1 MVAAAAAPLPG
12 RSSDPVASGPVPASR
27 RPGSRQP
34 AVRLRRVG
42 VPSVSKGA
50 EQAGSQGV
58 GSSPDADPRRAGP
71 TRPDARPVPG
81 PQSVPD
87 ARSEPGTRSLQDVLD
102 RAERVG
108 LQRVELVAWRDLDD
122 PEAGGSELH
131 AHRIAA
137 LWAGAGLDVH
147 LSTSAVPGGPV
158 TVHRDGYTAER
169 RSGRY
174 AVFPRT
180 VARNVLRPRP
190 GRDGLVEVWNG
201 MPFLSPVWAR
211 CPRVVFLH
219 HVHAE
224 MWRMVLPRVLAT
236 AGDLLERRLA
246 PYLYRGSRVVT
257 LSESSRSEIVSMM
270 GLLADRVTVVPPGV
284 DAACTPGGPKSPDP
298 LVIAVGRLVPVKR
311 FDRLIEVLAT
321 LRRRHSRLRAV
332 IVGEG
337 YEREH
342 LQALVHVA
350 GAGEWIDMPGRLAD
364 EDLIAL
370 YRRAW
375 VLVSHSQREG
385 WGMTITEAAAC
396 GTPAVVSR
404 IAGHTDAVE
413 DGRTGVLVDDTSA
426 MVVALDA
433 VLSDEAYRN
442 QLARAA
448 SERAREL
455 TWEATAAGTLDALVA
470 EAEAAARR

>member
-1 MVAAAAAPLPG
+1 MG
-12 RSSDPVASGPVPASR
+12 
-27 RPGSRQP
+27 
-34 AVRLRRVG
+34 LR
-42 VPSVSKGA
+42 
-50 EQAGSQGV
+50 
-58 GSSPDADPRRAGP
+58 
-71 TRPDARPVPG
+71 
-81 PQSVPD
+81 
-87 ARSEPGTRSLQDVLD
+87 
-102 RAERVG
+102 
-108 LQRVELVAWRDLDD
+108 RVELVAWRDLDD

-158 TVHRDGYTAER
+158 IVHRDGYTAER

-180 VARNVLRPRP
+180 VARNLVRPRP

-246 PYLYRGSRVVT
+246 PHLYRGSRIVT

-270 GLLADRVTVVPPGV
+270 GLPADRVTVVSPGV
-284 DAACTPGGPKSPDP
+284 AAAFTPGGPKSPEP

-311 FDRLIEVLAT
+311 FDLLIEVLAT
-321 LRRRHSRLRAV
+321 LRRRHGHLRAV

-342 LQALVHVA
+342 LAARVRAV
-350 GAGEWIDMPGRLAD
+350 GADEWIDMPGRLAD
-364 EDLIAL
+364 EELVAL

-375 VLVSHSQREG
+375 ALVSHSQREG

-413 DGRTGVLVDDTSA
+413 DGRTGVLVDDPA
-426 MVVALDA
+426 GMVAALHA
-433 VLSDEAYRN
+433 LLSDEAHRTR
-442 QLARAA
+442 LARAA
-448 SERAREL
+448 SDRAREL
-455 TWEATAAGTLDALVA
+455 TWEATAAGTLDALVG
-470 EAEAAARR
+470 EAEDAARG